1 MKHPPGTIV
10 VGVDDSPSSRL
21 ALDWAVEQAALEGRA
36 LTLVHSVD
44 VAHPA
49 MSLGAAFYP
58 PEGRVALADAG
69 HALLAKARARI
80 GRTSPDVVVHE
91 TFRLADPRHAL
102 LELSEEAHLV
112 VVGSRGNGPLA
123 GLLLGS
129 VGVALVRHAHCPV
142 VVHRPG
148 KAGAVRHGIVVGV
161 DGSAESAPV
170 LEFAY
175 REAALRDLPLTVLLS
190 VWDIQTS
197 AAGGYLI
204 SDVITTVE
212 SERLALSEVMAGKG
226 EDYPDVKATTEVAH
240 GLPFE
245 MLVEFADTMNLLV
258 VGSRRDHRL
267 AHLLA
272 GSVSAAVVEHATCPV
287 AVVPVHDL
295 PARDH
300 HRHTPTT
307 PPRSTS

>member
-10 VGVDDSPSSRL
+10 VGLDDSESSRI
-21 ALDWAVEQAALEGRA
+21 ALDWAVEQAQLEGRE
-36 LTLVHSVD
+36 LTLVHTVD
-44 VAHPA
+44 VSHPA

-58 PEGRVALADAG
+58 PEGREAMADAG
-69 HALLAKARARI
+69 HAMLAKARARI
-80 GRTSPDVVVHE
+80 ERTSPDVVVHE
-91 TFRLADPRHAL
+91 TFRLADARHVL
-102 LELSEEAHLV
+102 LELSEDAHLV
-112 VVGSRGNGPLA
+112 VVGSRGSGPLK

-129 VGVALVRHAHCPV
+129 VGVALVRHSHCPV

-148 KAGAVRHGIVVGV
+148 KAGTVRHGIVVGV
-161 DGSAESAPV
+161 DGSADSAPV

-190 VWDIQTS
+190 IWDIQTS
-197 AAGGYLI
+197 AAGGYLV
-204 SDVITTVE
+204 SEVVTTRE

-226 EDYPDVKATTEVAH
+226 EDYPDVKTTTEIAH

-245 MLVEFADTMNLLV
+245 MLIEVADTMNLLV

-267 AHLLA
+267 AHLLS

-287 AVVPVHDL
+287 AVVPVRSA
-295 PARDH
+295 PAQDS
-300 HRHTPTT
+300 P
-307 PPRSTS
+307 